1 MAYLALYRKYRSKTF
16 EEIVGQEPIVKTLK
30 NALLQNK
37 VAHAYLFSGPR
48 GTGKTSIAR
57 LFTKALNC
65 EQGLGHQCNVCENCK
80 AMNNNSH
87 PDVIEI
93 DAASNNSVDDAR
105 SLIEK
110 VRYSPMLGK
119 YKVYIIDE
127 VHMMSSSAFNALLK
141 TLEEPPSYVV
151 FILCTTEPHKV
162 LPTIVSRCQHY
173 EFKKIDDKDL
183 IKLIKK
189 VLLNEGV
196 SASDEAIHLITELAN
211 GGARDALSLLDQIIA
226 YSDKKIEVND
236 IEQIFGLTSIS
247 DKITLLKF
255 ISKGDTLNVLNKF
268 NQFINKNVDVER
280 LVSELLVILK
290 DILIYQKTKNIDL
303 LVSLN
308 EISVKEL
315 SDIFLNTELNNLISL
330 FMDCQ
335 KEFKITN
342 NPTFTFEIY
351 LLKSLE
357 VFNSINEIEI
367 STNSDK
373 NIEFVPP
380 KEPENNKINPS
391 IEELNKTKE
400 EEKLIVPQETI
411 IQNSKEETKEIDIFN
426 PALEIENEEKEK
438 LENIKKVFKTSIK
451 IEKLSNE
458 GEIYSINDD
467 SIIKI
472 LVNANKEERLALF
485 NNWKL
490 FENYLEDENTKELSE
505 ILLDECNIYA
515 RCVDYTILVCN
526 KESLAIKLNRVQ
538 NQEIISNFIKDVT
551 KTKKTFVY
559 VLDRIRKVNIS
570 NKFYNLD
577 RINKLPSKDEIAN
590 VKIEKENLINE

>member
-57 LFTKALNC
+57 LFAKALNC
-65 EQGLGHQCNVCENCK
+65 EQGLGHQCNVCENCN

-226 YSDKKIEVND
+226 YSDKKIEVSD

-268 NQFINKNVDVER
+268 NQFISKNVDVER

-303 LVSLN
+303 LISLN

-330 FMDCQ
+330 LMDCQ

>member
-57 LFTKALNC
+57 LFAKALNC

-226 YSDKKIEVND
+226 YSDKKIEVSD
-236 IEQIFGLTSIS
+236 IEQIFGLTSIA

-268 NQFINKNVDVER
+268 NQFISKNVDVER

-357 VFNSINEIEI
+357 VFNSVNEIEI

-391 IEELNKTKE
+391 IEELNKTKKE
-400 EEKLIVPQETI
+400 ENLIVPQETI
-411 IQNSKEETKEIDIFN
+411 IQTSKEETKEIDIFN

-515 RCVDYTILVCN
+515 RSEDYTILVCN

>member
-57 LFTKALNC
+57 LFAKALNC

-226 YSDKKIEVND
+226 YSDKKIEVSD

-268 NQFINKNVDVER
+268 NQFISKNVDVER

-315 SDIFLNTELNNLISL
+315 SDIFLNMELNNLISL

-357 VFNSINEIEI
+357 VFNSVNEIEI

-380 KEPENNKINPS
+380 KEPENKKINPS
-391 IEELNKTKE
+391 IEELNKTKKE
-400 EEKLIVPQETI
+400 ENLIVPQETL

-515 RCVDYTILVCN
+515 RSEDYTILVCN

>member
-57 LFTKALNC
+57 LFAKALNC

-226 YSDKKIEVND
+226 YSDKKIEVSD

-268 NQFINKNVDVER
+268 NQFISKSVDVER

-357 VFNSINEIEI
+357 VFNSVNEIEI

-438 LENIKKVFKTSIK
+438 LKNIKKVFKTSIK

-490 FENYLEDENTKELSE
+490 FENYLEDENAKELSE

-515 RCVDYTILVCN
+515 RSEDYTILVCN

>member
-57 LFTKALNC
+57 LFAKALNC

-226 YSDKKIEVND
+226 YSDKKIEVSD
-236 IEQIFGLTSIS
+236 IEQIFGLTSIA

-268 NQFINKNVDVER
+268 NQFISRNVDVER

-357 VFNSINEIEI
+357 VFNSVNEIEI

-391 IEELNKTKE
+391 IEELNKTKKE
-400 EEKLIVPQETI
+400 ENLIVPQETI
-411 IQNSKEETKEIDIFN
+411 IQNSKEEAKEIDIFN

-515 RCVDYTILVCN
+515 RSEDYTILVCN

-538 NQEIISNFIKDVT
+538 NQDIISNFIKDVT

>member
-57 LFTKALNC
+57 LFAKALNC

-226 YSDKKIEVND
+226 YSDKKIEVSD
-236 IEQIFGLTSIS
+236 IEQIFGLTSTS

-268 NQFINKNVDVER
+268 NQFISKNVDVER

-303 LVSLN
+303 LISLN

-330 FMDCQ
+330 LMDCQ

-490 FENYLEDENTKELSE
+490 FENYLEDENAKELSE

-515 RCVDYTILVCN
+515 RSEDYTILVCN

>member
-57 LFTKALNC
+57 LFAKALNC

-226 YSDKKIEVND
+226 YSDKKIEVSD

-268 NQFINKNVDVER
+268 NQFISKNVDVER

-303 LVSLN
+303 LISLN

-330 FMDCQ
+330 LMDCQ

-411 IQNSKEETKEIDIFN
+411 IQNSKEKTKEIDIFN

-438 LENIKKVFKTSIK
+438 LKNIKKVFKTSIK

-490 FENYLEDENTKELSE
+490 FENYLEDENAKELSE

-515 RCVDYTILVCN
+515 RSEDYTILVCN

>member
-57 LFTKALNC
+57 LFAKALNC

-226 YSDKKIEVND
+226 YSDKKIEVSD

-268 NQFINKNVDVER
+268 NQFISKNVDVER

-438 LENIKKVFKTSIK
+438 LENIKKGFKTSIK

-490 FENYLEDENTKELSE
+490 FENYLEDENAKELSE

-515 RCVDYTILVCN
+515 RSEDYTILVCN

-551 KTKKTFVY
+551 KTKKTFIY

-590 VKIEKENLINE
+590 IKIEKENLINE

>member
-57 LFTKALNC
+57 LFAKALNC

-162 LPTIVSRCQHY
+162 LPTIVARCKHY

-226 YSDKKIEVND
+226 YSDKKIEVSD
-236 IEQIFGLTSIS
+236 IEQIFGLTSIA

-268 NQFINKNVDVER
+268 N
-280 LVSELLVILK
+280 
-290 DILIYQKTKNIDL
+290 
-303 LVSLN
+303 
-308 EISVKEL
+308 
-315 SDIFLNTELNNLISL
+315 
-330 FMDCQ
+330 
-335 KEFKITN
+335 
-342 NPTFTFEIY
+342 
-351 LLKSLE
+351 
-357 VFNSINEIEI
+357 
-367 STNSDK
+367 
-373 NIEFVPP
+373 
-380 KEPENNKINPS
+380 
-391 IEELNKTKE
+391 
-400 EEKLIVPQETI
+400 
-411 IQNSKEETKEIDIFN
+411 
-426 PALEIENEEKEK
+426 
-438 LENIKKVFKTSIK
+438 
-451 IEKLSNE
+451 
-458 GEIYSINDD
+458 
-467 SIIKI
+467 
-472 LVNANKEERLALF
+472 
-485 NNWKL
+485 
-490 FENYLEDENTKELSE
+490 
-505 ILLDECNIYA
+505 
-515 RCVDYTILVCN
+515 
-526 KESLAIKLNRVQ
+526 
-538 NQEIISNFIKDVT
+538 
-551 KTKKTFVY
+551 
-559 VLDRIRKVNIS
+559 
-570 NKFYNLD
+570 
-577 RINKLPSKDEIAN
+577 
-590 VKIEKENLINE
+590 

>member
-16 EEIVGQEPIVKTLK
+16 EEIVGQVKNEIL
-30 NALLQNK
+30 NNK
-37 VAHAYLFSGPR
+37 ISHAYLFSGPR

-57 LFTKALNC
+57 LFAKALNC

-226 YSDKKIEVND
+226 YSDKKIEVSD

-268 NQFINKNVDVER
+268 NQFISKNVDVER

-357 VFNSINEIEI
+357 VFNSVNEIEI

-380 KEPENNKINPS
+380 KEPENKKINPS
-391 IEELNKTKE
+391 IEELNKTKKE
-400 EEKLIVPQETI
+400 ENLIVPQETL

-515 RCVDYTILVCN
+515 RSEDYTILVCN

-590 VKIEKENLINE
+590 IKIEKENLINE

>member
-57 LFTKALNC
+57 LFAKALNC

-226 YSDKKIEVND
+226 YSDKKIEVSD
-236 IEQIFGLTSIS
+236 IEQIFGLTSIA

-268 NQFINKNVDVER
+268 NQFISKNVDVER

-357 VFNSINEIEI
+357 VFNSVNEIEI

-391 IEELNKTKE
+391 IEELNKTKKE
-400 EEKLIVPQETI
+400 ENLIAPKETI

-490 FENYLEDENTKELSE
+490 FENYLEDENAKELSE

-515 RCVDYTILVCN
+515 RSEDYTILVCN

-538 NQEIISNFIKDVT
+538 NQDIISNFIKDVT
-551 KTKKTFVY
+551 KTKKLLFM
-559 VLDRIRKVNIS
+559 
-570 NKFYNLD
+570 F
-577 RINKLPSKDEIAN
+577 
-590 VKIEKENLINE
+590 

>member
-57 LFTKALNC
+57 LFAKALNC

-226 YSDKKIEVND
+226 YSDKKIEVSD

-315 SDIFLNTELNNLISL
+315 SDIFLNAELNNLISL

-411 IQNSKEETKEIDIFN
+411 IQNSNEETKEIDIFN
-426 PALEIENEEKEK
+426 PALEIENEEKGK

-458 GEIYSINDD
+458 VEIYSINDD

-515 RCVDYTILVCN
+515 RSEDYTILVCN

>member
-57 LFTKALNC
+57 LFAKALNC

-226 YSDKKIEVND
+226 YSDKKIEVSD

-268 NQFINKNVDVER
+268 NQFISKNVDVER

-303 LVSLN
+303 LISLN

-330 FMDCQ
+330 LMDCQ

>member
-57 LFTKALNC
+57 LFAKALNC

-236 IEQIFGLTSIS
+236 IEQIFGLTSTS

-268 NQFINKNVDVER
+268 NQFISKNVDVER

-303 LVSLN
+303 LISLN

-330 FMDCQ
+330 LMDCQ

-490 FENYLEDENTKELSE
+490 FENYLEDENAKELSE

-515 RCVDYTILVCN
+515 RSEDYTILVCN

>member
-1 MAYLALYRKYRSKTF
+1 MTYLALYRKYRSKTF

-57 LFTKALNC
+57 LFAKALNC

-226 YSDKKIEVND
+226 YSDKKIEVSD

-268 NQFINKNVDVER
+268 NQFISKNVDVER

-303 LVSLN
+303 LISLN

-330 FMDCQ
+330 LMDCQ

-411 IQNSKEETKEIDIFN
+411 IQNSKEKTKEIDIFN

-438 LENIKKVFKTSIK
+438 LKNIKKVFKTSIK

-490 FENYLEDENTKELSE
+490 FENYLEDENAKELSE

-515 RCVDYTILVCN
+515 RSEDYTILVCN

>member
-57 LFTKALNC
+57 LFAKALNC

-196 SASDEAIHLITELAN
+196 SASDEAINLITELAN

-226 YSDKKIEVND
+226 YSDKRIEVSD
-236 IEQIFGLTSIS
+236 IEQIFGLTSIA

-357 VFNSINEIEI
+357 VFNSVNEIEI

-380 KEPENNKINPS
+380 KEPENKKINSS
-391 IEELNKTKE
+391 IEELNKTKK

-411 IQNSKEETKEIDIFN
+411 IQNLKEETKEIDIFN

-438 LENIKKVFKTSIK
+438 VENIKKVFKTSIK

-515 RCVDYTILVCN
+515 RSEDYTILVCN
-526 KESLAIKLNRVQ
+526 KESLAIKLNHVQ
-538 NQEIISNFIKDVT
+538 NQDIISNFIKDVT

>member
-57 LFTKALNC
+57 LFAKALNC

-226 YSDKKIEVND
+226 YSDKKIEVSD

-268 NQFINKNVDVER
+268 NQFISKNVDVER

-490 FENYLEDENTKELSE
+490 FENYLEDENAKELSE

-515 RCVDYTILVCN
+515 RSEDYTILVCN

>member
-57 LFTKALNC
+57 LFAKALNC

-226 YSDKKIEVND
+226 YSDKKIEVSD

-268 NQFINKNVDVER
+268 NQFISKNVDVER

-303 LVSLN
+303 LISLN

-357 VFNSINEIEI
+357 VFNSVNEIEI

-400 EEKLIVPQETI
+400 EEKLVVPQETI

-438 LENIKKVFKTSIK
+438 LKNIKKVFKTSIK

-490 FENYLEDENTKELSE
+490 FENYLEDENAKELSE

-515 RCVDYTILVCN
+515 RSEDYTILVCN

-590 VKIEKENLINE
+590 IKIEKENLINE

>member
-57 LFTKALNC
+57 LFAKALNC

-226 YSDKKIEVND
+226 YSDKKIEVSD

-268 NQFINKNVDVER
+268 NQFISKNVDVER

-303 LVSLN
+303 LISLN

-400 EEKLIVPQETI
+400 EEKLIIPQETI

-438 LENIKKVFKTSIK
+438 LKNIKKVFKTSIK

-490 FENYLEDENTKELSE
+490 FENYLEDENAKELSE

-515 RCVDYTILVCN
+515 RSEDYTILVCN

-590 VKIEKENLINE
+590 IKIEKENLINE

>member
-1 MAYLALYRKYRSKTF
+1 MLLCLLLAIYFLLFLKTF
-16 EEIVGQEPIVKTLK
+16 SRFPSPYLTNFLLCIIIIV
-30 NALLQNK
+30 NAVNI
-37 VAHAYLFSGPR
+37 P
-48 GTGKTSIAR
+48 
-57 LFTKALNC
+57 
-65 EQGLGHQCNVCENCK
+65 
-80 AMNNNSH
+80 
-87 PDVIEI
+87 
-93 DAASNNSVDDAR
+93 
-105 SLIEK
+105 
-110 VRYSPMLGK
+110 
-119 YKVYIIDE
+119 
-127 VHMMSSSAFNALLK
+127 
-141 TLEEPPSYVV
+141 
-151 FILCTTEPHKV
+151 
-162 LPTIVSRCQHY
+162 
-173 EFKKIDDKDL
+173 
-183 IKLIKK
+183 
-189 VLLNEGV
+189 
-196 SASDEAIHLITELAN
+196 
-211 GGARDALSLLDQIIA
+211 
-226 YSDKKIEVND
+226 VND
-236 IEQIFGLTSIS
+236 IKPTI
-247 DKITLLKF
+247 
-255 ISKGDTLNVLNKF
+255 
-268 NQFINKNVDVER
+268 
-280 LVSELLVILK
+280 
-290 DILIYQKTKNIDL
+290 
-303 LVSLN
+303 SLN

-330 FMDCQ
+330 LMDCQ

-400 EEKLIVPQETI
+400 EEKLIIPQETI

-490 FENYLEDENTKELSE
+490 FENYLEDENAKELSE

-515 RCVDYTILVCN
+515 RSEDYTILVCN

>member
-57 LFTKALNC
+57 LFAKALNC

-196 SASDEAIHLITELAN
+196 SASDEAINLITELAN

-226 YSDKKIEVND
+226 YSDKRIEVSD
-236 IEQIFGLTSIS
+236 IEQIFGLTSIA

-357 VFNSINEIEI
+357 VFNSVNEIEI

-380 KEPENNKINPS
+380 KEPENKKINSS
-391 IEELNKTKE
+391 IEELNKTKK

-411 IQNSKEETKEIDIFN
+411 IQNLKEETKEIDIFN

-438 LENIKKVFKTSIK
+438 VENIKKVFKTSIK

-490 FENYLEDENTKELSE
+490 FENYLEDENAKELSE

-515 RCVDYTILVCN
+515 RSEDYTILVCN

-577 RINKLPSKDEIAN
+577 RINKLPSKDEITN
-590 VKIEKENLINE
+590 IKIEKENLINE

>member
-57 LFTKALNC
+57 LFAKALNC

-226 YSDKKIEVND
+226 YSDKKIEVSD

-268 NQFINKNVDVER
+268 NQFISKNVDVER

-357 VFNSINEIEI
+357 VFNSVNEIEI

-490 FENYLEDENTKELSE
+490 FENYLEDANAKELSE

-515 RCVDYTILVCN
+515 RSEDYTILVCN

>member
-1 MAYLALYRKYRSKTF
+1 
-16 EEIVGQEPIVKTLK
+16 
-30 NALLQNK
+30 
-37 VAHAYLFSGPR
+37 
-48 GTGKTSIAR
+48 
-57 LFTKALNC
+57 
-65 EQGLGHQCNVCENCK
+65 
-80 AMNNNSH
+80 
-87 PDVIEI
+87 
-93 DAASNNSVDDAR
+93 
-105 SLIEK
+105 
-110 VRYSPMLGK
+110 
-119 YKVYIIDE
+119 
-127 VHMMSSSAFNALLK
+127 
-141 TLEEPPSYVV
+141 
-151 FILCTTEPHKV
+151 
-162 LPTIVSRCQHY
+162 
-173 EFKKIDDKDL
+173 
-183 IKLIKK
+183 
-189 VLLNEGV
+189 
-196 SASDEAIHLITELAN
+196 
-211 GGARDALSLLDQIIA
+211 
-226 YSDKKIEVND
+226 
-236 IEQIFGLTSIS
+236 
-247 DKITLLKF
+247 
-255 ISKGDTLNVLNKF
+255 
-268 NQFINKNVDVER
+268 
-280 LVSELLVILK
+280 
-290 DILIYQKTKNIDL
+290 
-303 LVSLN
+303 
-308 EISVKEL
+308 
-315 SDIFLNTELNNLISL
+315 
-330 FMDCQ
+330 MDCQ

-357 VFNSINEIEI
+357 VFNSVNEIEI

-380 KEPENNKINPS
+380 KEPENKKINSS
-391 IEELNKTKE
+391 IEELNKTKKE
-400 EEKLIVPQETI
+400 ENLIVPQETI

-515 RCVDYTILVCN
+515 RSEDYTILVCN

-538 NQEIISNFIKDVT
+538 NQDIISNFIKDVT

>member
-57 LFTKALNC
+57 LFAKALNC

-226 YSDKKIEVND
+226 YSDKKIEVSD

-268 NQFINKNVDVER
+268 NQFISKNVDVER

-290 DILIYQKTKNIDL
+290 DILIYQKTKNTDL

-438 LENIKKVFKTSIK
+438 LKNIKKVFKTSIK

-490 FENYLEDENTKELSE
+490 FENYLEDENAKELSE

-515 RCVDYTILVCN
+515 RSEDYTILVCN

-590 VKIEKENLINE
+590 IKIEKENLINE

>member
-57 LFTKALNC
+57 LFAKALNC

-226 YSDKKIEVND
+226 YSDKRIEVSD

-315 SDIFLNTELNNLISL
+315 SDIFLNAELNNLISL

-357 VFNSINEIEI
+357 VFNSVNEIEI

-400 EEKLIVPQETI
+400 EEKMIVPQETI
-411 IQNSKEETKEIDIFN
+411 IQNLKEETKEIDIFN

-490 FENYLEDENTKELSE
+490 FENYLEDANAKELSE

-515 RCVDYTILVCN
+515 RSEDYTILVCN

>member
-57 LFTKALNC
+57 LFAKALNC

-173 EFKKIDDKDL
+173 EFKKIDNKDL

-226 YSDKKIEVND
+226 YSDKRIEVSD
-236 IEQIFGLTSIS
+236 IEQIFGLTSIA

-268 NQFINKNVDVER
+268 NQFISKNVDVER

-357 VFNSINEIEI
+357 VFNSVNEIEI

-380 KEPENNKINPS
+380 KEPENKKINPS
-391 IEELNKTKE
+391 IEELNKTKKE
-400 EEKLIVPQETI
+400 ENLIVPQETI

-426 PALEIENEEKEK
+426 PAIEIENEEKEK

-515 RCVDYTILVCN
+515 RSEDYTILVCN